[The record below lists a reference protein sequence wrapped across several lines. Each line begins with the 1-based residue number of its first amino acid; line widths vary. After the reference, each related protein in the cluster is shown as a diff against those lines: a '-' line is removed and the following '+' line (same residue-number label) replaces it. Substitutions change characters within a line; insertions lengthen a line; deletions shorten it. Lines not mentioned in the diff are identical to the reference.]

1 MSILISATYIR
12 DYLLTVR
19 MTFAENGFTSKPG
32 EDDNADDSDD
42 FVDIDDLDEDDLD
55 FSAGS
60 AIAVEK
66 EVAADALLE
75 VFRNTKSHFL
85 PYIEPV
91 VEALKN
97 MLAHFWDGIRKS
109 AATTLLSYIATF
121 HDLVVTEKWTP
132 GIHPVSRL

>member
-1 MSILISATYIR
+1 M
-12 DYLLTVR
+12 
-19 MTFAENGFTSKPG
+19 
-32 EDDNADDSDD
+32 
-42 FVDIDDLDEDDLD
+42 DIDDIDEDDLD

-75 VFRNTKSHFL
+75 VFRCTKSHFL
-85 PYIEPV
+85 PYVESV
-91 VEALKN
+91 VQALRS
-97 MLAHFWDGIRKS
+97 LLTHFWDGIRKS

-132 GIHPVSRL
+132 GIHPVSFEILG